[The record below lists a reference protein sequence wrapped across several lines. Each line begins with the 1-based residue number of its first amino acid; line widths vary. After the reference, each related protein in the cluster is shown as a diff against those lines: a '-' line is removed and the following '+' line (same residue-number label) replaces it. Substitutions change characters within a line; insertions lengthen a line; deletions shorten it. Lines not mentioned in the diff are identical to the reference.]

1 MYLYLQLICCIC
13 VYFGFPRMGGL
24 SAKMWKTRQG
34 FVMGGKFMIWCNKS
48 FSLGEKKSWRNILH
62 FLSFILWHFYI
73 FNLFIALLHF
83 YLPAFLTFSTS
94 WRPRCTGLSFLHVSR
109 RRAQM
114 GGNIIIIIIINNI
127 ALHHHHHHHILILM
141 CDCDMLHIK
150 RSTAAYLCLV
160 RWCILWCLAPKI
172 LSWKLYFNLWE
183 DNSIVLM
190 EVLSRPK
197 AIRSIINQSLHFI

>member
-1 MYLYLQLICCIC
+1 MEINLLYFGCIC

-73 FNLFIALLHF
+73 FNLFIALSHF

-114 GGNIIIIIIINNI
+114 GGNIIIIIINNI
-127 ALHHHHHHHILILM
+127 ALHHHHHHHIYQTLGHHSDSHVWLWYAAHKT
-141 CDCDMLHIK
+141 LH
-150 RSTAAYLCLV
+150 SSLSVPGTLV
-160 RWCILWCLAPKI
+160 HPLVPGT
-172 LSWKLYFNLWE
+172 E
-183 DNSIVLM
+183 NSFLEIVF
-190 EVLSRPK
+190 
-197 AIRSIINQSLHFI
+197 QSLRGQ

>member
-1 MYLYLQLICCIC
+1 MCILVFLEWEVSLQKCEKLDRALSWAVNLWSDAIKAFHSGRRKVDGTFCISC
-13 VYFGFPRMGGL
+13 HL
-24 SAKMWKTRQG
+24 
-34 FVMGGKFMIWCNKS
+34 
-48 FSLGEKKSWRNILH
+48 FSG
-62 FLSFILWHFYI
+62 I
-73 FNLFIALLHF
+73 FTFSIFFIALSHF

-150 RSTAAYLCLV
+150 RSTAAFLCLV
-160 RWCILWCLAPKI
+160 RWCILCCLAPKI

-190 EVLSRPK
+190 EV
-197 AIRSIINQSLHFI
+197 QSSLGRRQSD